1 MGSLSLL
8 DTSFS
13 NTYAYH
19 RETRGRSYRA
29 IHILWHARSSNIDNA
44 LSHPDWGTSVS
55 LASDLFFG
63 EWEAV
68 EQRRRSAACLLL
80 GGLEVWE
87 PLYRIICASDI
98 PSIHKPSYLVLQ
110 WIPASPTGIWYLN
123 YALSSTLFY
132 SMIWERVLLVRRSL
146 IT

>member
-55 LASDLFFG
+55 LASVLFFG
-63 EWEAV
+63 EWEVV
-68 EQRRRSAACLLL
+68 EQQRRSAACFLLV
-80 GGLEVWE
+80 GLEVWE
-87 PLYRIICASDI
+87 PLELILCTSDI
-98 PSIHKPSYLVLQ
+98 PSIHKLSYLVLQ
-110 WIPASPTGIWYLN
+110 WIPASPIWYLN